1 MIQKGLED
9 IYKIALLKK
18 VAMDRAHAMII
29 SVQKLQNQSFL
40 NNEKYKTQIL
50 RSERIKYGF

>member
-1 MIQKGLED
+1 M
-9 IYKIALLKK
+9 LKK